1 MAHHLTMYYKSM
13 IWTSRKFKPKMK
25 LSKLKLKVQKKKPTK
40 LYQYYAKKKKFYR
53 KNSMM
58 IEVAGL

>member
-25 LSKLKLKVQKKKPTK
+25 LSKLKLKVQKKKKTTK
-40 LYQYYAKKKKFYR
+40 LYQSFAKKKEKSIVER
-53 KNSMM
+53 
-58 IEVAGL
+58 IVC